1 MAKIV
6 QKRRGT
12 TEQHKGFDGQ
22 QGEVTVDLTE
32 NTIRVHDGSSFPVD
46 QPSGFPL
53 ARSDMSNVAD
63 VVGIIQLN
71 LQDGTQGQAIVTDGS
86 GNISF
91 SSSADASGSIV
102 GGDISGT
109 VGNAQ
114 IIPQAVG
121 TTELTDLN
129 VTRGKLEPDAVDNSK
144 LADNAVRTENIV
156 NEDVTTP
163 KIADFNV
170 TRIKID
176 VDAIDN
182 SKLADDAVQTEN
194 IVNSSVTT
202 IKIADLN
209 VTRGKLEA
217 DAVNNSKLADDA
229 VQNENIVNQTIG
241 VEKLF
246 PTGLLPGLDG
256 SQLINI
262 ITVPEGLIAMWHGD
276 IVNIPVGWALCDGGN
291 GTPDLREK
299 FIIGTTELADGTVGI
314 HPINSTGG
322 STDSGPHTLT
332 IAELAAHT
340 HTYTIHPGRSE
351 GGDNANVGNP
361 SSSVTGSAG
370 GGQPHTHS
378 GSLPPYYALAYIMR
392 LAEGA
397 VAV

>member
-144 LADNAVRTENIV
+144 LADDAVRTENIV

-176 VDAIDN
+176 VDAVDN

-194 IVNSSVTT
+194 IVDSSVTT

-217 DAVNNSKLADDA
+217 DAVNNSKLADNA

-276 IVNIPVGWALCDGGN
+276 IVNIPIGWALCDGGN
-291 GTPDLREK
+291 GTPDLSEK
-299 FIIGTTELADGTVGI
+299 FIIGTTELANGTVGI

-332 IAELAAHT
+332 IAEMPSHT
-340 HTYTIHPGRSE
+340 HPGAVPS
-351 GGDNANVGNP
+351 GNSDGDNQKPAASN
-361 SSSVTGSAG
+361 STTGATG
-370 GGQPHTHS
+370 GSGSHTHS

-392 LAEGA
+392 LAEGS
-397 VAV
+397 VAT

>member
-129 VTRGKLEPDAVDNSK
+129 VTRGKLE
-144 LADNAVRTENIV
+144 
-156 NEDVTTP
+156 
-163 KIADFNV
+163 
-170 TRIKID
+170 
-176 VDAIDN
+176 
-182 SKLADDAVQTEN
+182 
-194 IVNSSVTT
+194 
-202 IKIADLN
+202 
-209 VTRGKLEA
+209 A

-314 HPINSTGG
+314 HPINSAGG

-340 HTYTIHPGRSE
+340 HTYTLNPGRSE

-361 SSSVTGSAG
+361 SSSVTGSTG